1 MFVRNGAG
9 NGLARKIR
17 RCPEHIGNTA
27 LVNGTRVDYNKKE
40 FLLRKTGRPEA
51 IAEAL
56 HDLIDVKLLYVSD
69 KSGLDK

>member
-1 MFVRNGAG
+1 M
-9 NGLARKIR
+9 
-17 RCPEHIGNTA
+17 
-27 LVNGTRVDYNKKE
+27 
-40 FLLRKTGRPEA
+40 RKTGRPEA